1 MELKEAIERRKSV
14 RAFRREPVPRE
25 VLGEIFHQA
34 WRAPSWGN
42 TQPWK
47 ITVVGGETLQ
57 SMIGECVKKI
67 LAGGG
72 FQPDVEMPKDW
83 PDDLGRRYKENGK
96 KLFDLLSI
104 ERGDRVKRD
113 AHRLNMLRFFGA
125 PQAIYLHQDRSLSAY
140 CIFDAGLLAQNITL
154 LAAEKGL
161 GTCFL
166 AVSVLYPD
174 VIRQHTG
181 IPQTDRILIGLAV
194 GYPDADAPINQFR
207 SERVPIEN
215 VVRWVDE

>member
-1 MELKEAIERRKSV
+1 MELKEVIEQRKSV

-104 ERGDRVKRD
+104 ERGDQEKRD
-113 AHRLNMLRFFGA
+113 LHRLNMIRFFGA
-125 PQAIYLHQDRSLSAY
+125 PQAVYLHQERTLSPY
-140 CIFDAGLLAQNITL
+140 SIFDAGLLAQNIAL
-154 LAAEKGL
+154 LAAEKGY

-166 AVSVLYPD
+166 AVSILFPEIVRKYA
-174 VIRQHTG
+174 G
-181 IPQTDRILIGLAV
+181 IPESDRILIGLAI
-194 GYPDADAPINQFR
+194 GYPDENAPINRFR
-207 SERVPIEN
+207 SERVSIEN
-215 VVRWVDE
+215 MVRWVD